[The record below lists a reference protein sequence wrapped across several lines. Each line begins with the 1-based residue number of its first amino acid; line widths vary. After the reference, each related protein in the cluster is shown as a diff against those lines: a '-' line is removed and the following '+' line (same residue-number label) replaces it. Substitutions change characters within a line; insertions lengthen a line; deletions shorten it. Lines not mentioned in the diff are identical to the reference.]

1 MAVKKVTSRTRSTT
15 KRSTTKR
22 STAKRATKSKSAA
35 KAERADRAPT
45 IQPPEIAEPR
55 FEEAATTEPTTVEPT
70 TAEETA
76 AAPAAAKA
84 PALKPTVLRP
94 AMARPAAAKS
104 ATDPRPSRFTGDY
117 YLHAAGP
124 QPAEGLV
131 RRPGKW
137 LIFVSRSR
145 VDALWESV
153 RRVVQTGRLGHA
165 AKVSTALPDPLSPDP
180 KKHVICVYTADE
192 DNPTDV
198 RRVRD
203 ALRALGIT
211 WKIPYKSDRATRAG
225 QYEMTTGG
233 PAAKYYE

>member
-22 STAKRATKSKSAA
+22 STTKRATKSKSAA
-35 KAERADRAPT
+35 KSEPVDLAPA
-45 IQPPEIAEPR
+45 IQPSEVAEEPR
-55 FEEAATTEPTTVEPT
+55 LEEPATAEPTTVEATPAEPT
-70 TAEETA
+70 I
-76 AAPAAAKA
+76 
-84 PALKPTVLRP
+84 LRPTVLRP
-94 AMARPAAAKS
+94 AVARPAAARPPAAKS
-104 ATDPRPSRFTGDY
+104 ATDTRPSRFTGDY

-153 RRVVQTGRLGHA
+153 RRAVQAGRLGHA

>member
-1 MAVKKVTSRTRSTT
+1 MAVKKVTSR

-22 STAKRATKSKSAA
+22 GTTKRSPTKRATKSRSAA
-35 KAERADRAPT
+35 KSERADLAPT
-45 IQPPEIAEPR
+45 IQSSEVAEEPRLEEPATAEPTAA
-55 FEEAATTEPTTVEPT
+55 EATPAEPTAAP
-70 TAEETA
+70 TA
-76 AAPAAAKA
+76 AKPT
-84 PALKPTVLRP
+84 LRPTVLRP
-94 AMARPAAAKS
+94 AIARPGAAKS
-104 ATDPRPSRFTGDY
+104 ATDTRPSRFTGDY
-117 YLHAAGP
+117 YLHVAGP

-153 RRVVQTGRLGHA
+153 RRAVQGGRLGHA

>member
-1 MAVKKVTSRTRSTT
+1 MAVKKVTSRARSTT

-22 STAKRATKSKSAA
+22 STTKRATKSKSAA
-35 KAERADRAPT
+35 KSQRAELAPT
-45 IQPPEIAEPR
+45 IQPSEVVEEPR
-55 FEEAATTEPTTVEPT
+55 HEEAATAEPAAVETTAAEPT
-70 TAEETA
+70 
-76 AAPAAAKA
+76 AAPMAAK
-84 PALKPTVLRP
+84 LRPTVLRP
-94 AMARPAAAKS
+94 ALARPAAAKS
-104 ATDPRPSRFTGDY
+104 ATDTRPSRFTGDH
-117 YLHAAGP
+117 YLHVAGP

-153 RRVVQTGRLGHA
+153 RRAVQAGRLGHA